1 MAALAALMQSQVTAL
16 QQVNEAMNEQI
27 KRERK
32 AIQSDRALSV
42 AKAQAT
48 IIQNHVGAEIRE
60 NIPKPKKEDIEM
72 QWVW

>member
-16 QQVNEAMNEQI
+16 QQVNEAMNERR

-42 AKAQAT
+42 AKAQAAV
-48 IIQNHVGAEIRE
+48 IQNHVEAEIRE